1 MNLVGPD
8 VDDHGCACPEPVA
21 CPKRRRREGLAGFE
35 AYVRDKGQGFF
46 RPSVPITAARAPAR
60 IDVMGGIAD
69 YSGSVVLEGTLDR
82 AAVVGFQPR
91 PDRLLRVKSALLEE
105 EGRPCEV
112 EVPLDELRR
121 GNRPLGYQEVRA
133 LLTSQQENA
142 WAAYVLG
149 GPVVLETEGIARIEG
164 GADFLLW
171 SDVPVGV
178 GVASSAAVEVAAMF
192 ALLSALGI
200 EVPGER
206 FAALAQIV
214 ENRIVGAPCGIMD
227 QVTSALGEGGKL
239 LALRCQPCEVLGL
252 RELPP
257 QARVFGISSHVRH
270 SIGGDAYAT
279 ARVSAFMGL
288 KIIVTELDKRGTR
301 IGDKDHYLCNISP
314 RTYRDEF
321 RRALPDSIS
330 GGEFLK
336 RYGETTDTVTRVN
349 PDKTYN
355 VRLGAEHPIF
365 ENYRVETFMEC
376 MERARSGDR
385 TALVEAGGL
394 MYASHSSYS
403 WNCGLGCEETD
414 LLVSL
419 VRERGPEYG
428 LYGAKVTGGGSGGTV
443 AILADS
449 SAEGAVREI
458 ALEYASRTGIAPDIF
473 DGTSP
478 GAYAFGARQYHLE

>member
-1 MNLVGPD
+1 MNPAANDG
-8 VDDHGCACPEPVA
+8 DDRVSG
-21 CPKRRRREGLAGFE
+21 RSREVLAGFE
-35 AYVRDKGQGFF
+35 AYIRDRGRHFLL
-46 RPSVPITAARAPAR
+46 PSVPITAARAPAR

-69 YSGSVVLEGTLDR
+69 YSGSVVLEGTLGR
-82 AAVVGFQPR
+82 AVVVGFQPR
-91 PDRLLRVKSALLEE
+91 PDRLLRVKSALFEE

-112 EVPLDELRR
+112 EVPLDELRS
-121 GNRPLGYQEVRA
+121 GNRPLGYEDARA
-133 LLTSQQENA
+133 RLTSRGENA

-149 GPVVLETEGIARIEG
+149 CPVVLETEAVARLEC
-164 GADFLLW
+164 GANFLLW

-192 ALLSALGI
+192 ALLSAQEI

-206 FAALAQIV
+206 FAALAQTV

-227 QVTSALGEGGKL
+227 QVTSALGEAGKL
-239 LALRCQPCEVLGL
+239 LALRCQPCELLGL

-257 QARVFGISSHVRH
+257 QVRVFGISSHVRH

-288 KIIVTELDKRGTR
+288 KIILAELEKRGRR
-301 IGDKDHYLCNISP
+301 ISEKDRYLCNIPP

-321 RRALPDSIS
+321 RRALPDSIN
-330 GGEFLK
+330 GGEFVS
-336 RYGETTDTVTRVN
+336 RYGETTDAVTRIN

-365 ENYRVETFMEC
+365 ENYRVEAFMEC
-376 MERARSGDR
+376 IERARSGDR

-419 VRERGPEYG
+419 VRERGPESG
-428 LYGAKVTGGGSGGTV
+428 LYGAKITGGGSGGTV

-458 ALEYASRTGIAPDIF
+458 ALEYSSRTGTRPDIF